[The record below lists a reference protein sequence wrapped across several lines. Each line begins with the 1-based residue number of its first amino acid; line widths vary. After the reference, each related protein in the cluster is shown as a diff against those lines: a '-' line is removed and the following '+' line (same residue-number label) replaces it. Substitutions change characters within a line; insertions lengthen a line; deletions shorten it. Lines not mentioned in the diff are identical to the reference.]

1 MPRLS
6 HLKKYAS
13 HPILLGT
20 VLLTA
25 TGLASRV
32 IGFFYRIFLSHT
44 IGAQGMGIYQLIF
57 PVFALGIAFCSSG
70 IQSAISKYTAEAVGR
85 GRCPQV
91 YLYAGLL
98 LSAALSL
105 LCTAL
110 IYTGAEPVA
119 FYILDEPRCSALL
132 RILALSFPLAAVHS
146 CINGYY
152 YGLQKTLVP
161 SISQLLEQIC
171 RVLCVYLIYRIC
183 ISKGTDVTPA
193 MAVWGI
199 VCGELAGTLFS
210 LTVVRFRRCTKHLL
224 SAMRHVFVFSVPLTT
239 NRVLID
245 LINSAEA
252 ILIPIC
258 LKSYGYANEDALS
271 IFGIL
276 TGMAMPMILFPSVLT
291 NSVSVMLLPSISQAK
306 AQKNQTLIRR
316 TIRRTIEACLVLG
329 FASTLFF
336 LLTYSLIGQYLFANT
351 LAGLYI
357 RTLSF
362 ICPFMFLSTTL
373 CSILHGLGHPTATLL
388 LNLSGCLLRICII
401 WTCVPVYG
409 IRAYLYSMLASQ
421 ILVAFCAIVILNRCG
436 DLHPGSGTIR

>member
-1 MPRLS
+1 MPHLS
-6 HLKKYAS
+6 SFKKYAR
-13 HPILLGT
+13 HPMLLGT
-20 VLLTA
+20 ALLTA
-25 TGLASRV
+25 TGLASRI

-57 PVFALGIAFCSSG
+57 PVFTLGIACCCAG
-70 IQSAISKYTAEAVGR
+70 IQTAISKYTAEAVGA

-91 YLYAGLL
+91 YLYAGLI
-98 LSAALSL
+98 LSVSLSL
-105 LCTAL
+105 VCTSA
-110 IYTGAEPVA
+110 IYTSSDLVA
-119 FYILDEPRCSALL
+119 AAVLDEPRCGTLL
-132 RILALSFPLAAVHS
+132 RIISLSLPLAAVHS

-152 YGLQKTLVP
+152 YGLQKTFVP
-161 SISQLLEQIC
+161 SVSQLLEQVC

-183 ISKGTDVTPA
+183 HTQGRSVTAA
-193 MAVWGI
+193 MAVWGM
-199 VCGELAGTLFS
+199 VAGELAGALFS
-210 LTVVRFRRCTKHLL
+210 LTVIRFTKCTQHMLA
-224 SAMRHVFVFSVPLTT
+224 SMRSLFAFSVPLTA
-239 NRVLID
+239 NRVLINF
-245 LINSAEA
+245 INSAEA

-306 AQKNQTLIRR
+306 AQKNQLLIQR
-316 TIRRTIEACLVLG
+316 TIRRTIESCLVLG

-373 CSILHGLGHPTATLL
+373 NSILHGLGHPTATLA
-388 LNLSGCLLRICII
+388 LNLSGCLLRIAVI
-401 WTCVPVYG
+401 WIFVPVHG
-409 IRAYLYSMLASQ
+409 IRAYLYGMLASQ
-421 ILVAFCAIVILNRCG
+421 VLTSLCAVFLLNRSEE
-436 DLHPGSGTIR
+436 LS